1 MIRLYQGILVP
12 VLESEC
18 QEVKLKGILLVQEY
32 YRNSS
37 EFNLINIIEF
47 SKYFFE
53 DEFLLV

>member
-1 MIRLYQGILVP
+1 MP

-37 EFNLINIIEF
+37 EFNLNNIIEF